1 MEQEGRSLED
11 MHMLLY
17 RAYHAQTNYLRP
29 RMARL
34 GLGPGQPK
42 LLAYLAVHGT
52 STQHEMAAYFEVGD
66 AAISRMLDLLL
77 QAGFVRTG
85 RGRDRRTKAVEL
97 TAGGH
102 DALAAW
108 DDICDGEQSA
118 MLAGLTAEERA
129 TLAGLLERIHANLA
143 AASACA
149 SRGPAAARRAAVPAR
164 DTTPEEARDE

>member
-52 STQHEMAAYFEVGD
+52 STQH
-66 AAISRMLDLLL
+66 
-77 QAGFVRTG
+77 
-85 RGRDRRTKAVEL
+85 
-97 TAGGH
+97 
-102 DALAAW
+102 
-108 DDICDGEQSA
+108 
-118 MLAGLTAEERA
+118 
-129 TLAGLLERIHANLA
+129 
-143 AASACA
+143 
-149 SRGPAAARRAAVPAR
+149 
-164 DTTPEEARDE
+164 